1 MKNQAINYKGEKVL
15 TTRFLANLLEV
26 TPSLISSIVNG
37 NYKNNRIL
45 CDKKF
50 DKLICG
56 TDYYDLQGKDRMF
69 FVDSNRNAFLDIYYR
84 GGNFRIFT
92 KAGVAKMSRNL
103 RRLNLYH
110 NRIYGYFSESDLT
123 NWYQKYEKFFT
134 EEKKRIKFVEMYKDN
149 NYQKLELNQI
159 RKSIDD
165 LSAKVEV
172 QRIESNVRLAALE
185 KRIDKILMS
194 KFAIQG

>member
-1 MKNQAINYKGEKVL
+1 MKNQAINYKGEKVI
-15 TTRFLANLLEV
+15 TTKFLANLLEV
-26 TPSLISSIVNG
+26 TPSLISSIVNE

-50 DKLICG
+50 DKLICE
-56 TDYYDLQGKDRMF
+56 TDYYDLQGKDRMS
-69 FVDSNRNAFLDIYYR
+69 FVDNNRNAFLDICIR

-134 EEKKRIKFVEMYKDN
+134 EEKKKIKFVEMYKDN
-149 NYQKLELNQI
+149 NYQKLELDQI

-172 QRIESNVRLAALE
+172 QRMESNFRLAALE
-185 KRIDKILMS
+185 ERIDKILMS
-194 KFAIQG
+194 KFAI